1 MFTPRTIHPALLS
14 GVIISRLKPIYV
26 IRRSGSGED
35 PCVSLHL
42 PDLTTEPV
50 DDLDTNAKT
59 HQLRLSYEPL
69 RSVCCNSSSW
79 SQSALTSLISFLLL
93 RSFAAVSAI
102 LRQSGT
108 GRESLSVV
116 RGLAG
121 DGRSNIVLTLK
132 GEAHRL

>member
-1 MFTPRTIHPALLS
+1 
-14 GVIISRLKPIYV
+14 V
-26 IRRSGSGED
+26 
-35 PCVSLHL
+35 HL
-42 PDLTTEPV
+42 PDLTTQPV
-50 DDLDTNAKT
+50 DHLDTNTKT
-59 HQLRLSYEPL
+59 HQLTLGYEPL